1 MDQNLVKRINELPK
15 KAKTPE
21 GLTEQER
28 EEQKQLRQAY
38 LKQFRAGFQAQL
50 DNIVLMDENGN
61 KRPLRRKPYN
71 GLKKH

>member
-1 MDQNLVKRINELPK
+1 MDQNLVKRINELAK
-15 KAKTPE
+15 KAKSPE

>member
-1 MDQNLVKRINELPK
+1 MDQNLVKRINELAK

-61 KRPLRRKPYN
+61 KRSLRKKPYN